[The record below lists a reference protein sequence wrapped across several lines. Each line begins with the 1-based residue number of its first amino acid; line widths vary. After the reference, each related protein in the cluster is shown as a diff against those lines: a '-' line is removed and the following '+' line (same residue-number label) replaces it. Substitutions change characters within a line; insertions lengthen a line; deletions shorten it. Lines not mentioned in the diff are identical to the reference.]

1 MDMGKAESESIAKP
15 IGCLARLC
23 QEGRLLEAVQAVEVS
38 EREGLRISR
47 NDLFCLLQGCIRQ
60 KDLAAAREVN
70 SLIARRGFD
79 INKFFGSHL
88 IRMFASCG
96 SLSEADILF
105 RKLSN
110 PSVYTWH
117 AIIAAHTKLGQNE
130 RAFQLYN
137 NLLDSKL
144 KPNEYIHVAVLKA
157 CANLTDII
165 QGNLI
170 YSYIVEDGLE
180 TDLYIGNTMMD
191 TYSKC
196 GHLQDAQKVFTKMS
210 NRDVVSWN
218 TLITGYATHVHGLEA
233 IQLLQ
238 QMHQEGMRPD
248 DVAYSSVVKA
258 CSSMSDARKGELIH
272 HSIIESGGG
281 GDSHFCNILIHMY
294 MECGSVEDANKVFER
309 LLDRDVVT
317 WSTMIS
323 GYAHLGHGA
332 KALEAFERMQGE
344 NLKPNNVTYP
354 SVLNACASL
363 LVLDEGKLIH
373 FHIMQ
378 SDYDQ
383 DFYIGSALIDMYAKC
398 GALQDALGVFDR
410 FPAPN
415 EITWNS
421 MIAAYAQTEHGE
433 EALELFQRLQVLGFK
448 PDRVTYLS
456 ALKAC
461 CSMAAL
467 DWGKLLHDQ
476 IIRRGFVTELSVGNA
491 LIDMYSKCGSLADA
505 CTVFGD
511 MPNQGIIT
519 WSTLLAAYAQHNDYL
534 SVFECFEKMQKIGVR
549 PNSVTFVSLL
559 SACSQKGFTDKGYE
573 YFFSMKAS
581 YGLKPTTEH
590 YNCLIDLLGR
600 GGRMHEAE
608 HLLATMPFQD
618 KFMGWKSLLSHC
630 KVYNQVKRARR
641 CFNRLVV
648 IDPKDASVYALMLD
662 IYANAN
668 MWNEV
673 REIQEMRN
681 RAGVRGK
688 LGKAS
693 IQVGNVFHSFTVGWR
708 NHPKQDVI
716 YKKLKTVGL
725 QMEDK
730 VSSRKLFNLV
740 SSIFEE
746 HKDDLLC
753 GHCELLAIG
762 LGLTSTK
769 EGTTLRISKNLR
781 VCMDCHAATK
791 FISEV
796 EKREIMIM
804 DTFRVHLFRNGEC
817 SCND

>member
-1 MDMGKAESESIAKP
+1 MGKPESEVIAKP
-15 IGCLARLC
+15 IGCLARFC
-23 QEGRLLEAVQAVEVS
+23 QEGRLLEALQAMEVI
-38 EREGLRISR
+38 EKEGLRFTK
-47 NDLFCLLQGCIRQ
+47 NDLFSLLQGCIRQ
-60 KDLAAAREVN
+60 KDLAVGREV
-70 SLIARRGFD
+70 SSFIARRGFD
-79 INKFFGSHL
+79 LNTFFGSHL

-96 SLSEADILF
+96 SLSEADTLF

-117 AIIAAHTKLGQNE
+117 AIISAHTKLGQNE
-130 RAFQLYN
+130 RAIQLYH
-137 NLLDSKL
+137 NLLGSKL

-157 CANLTDII
+157 CGNLLDIN

-170 YSYIVEDGLE
+170 YSNIVEDGLE
-180 TDLYIGNTMMD
+180 TDLYIGNTLMD
-191 TYSKC
+191 TYAKC
-196 GHLQDAQKVFTKMS
+196 GCLQDAQIIFTKMK
-210 NRDVVSWN
+210 NRDAVSWN
-218 TLITGYATHVHGLEA
+218 TLITGYASQSHGLEA
-233 IQLLQ
+233 VQLLQ
-238 QMHQEGMRPD
+238 QMQQEGMGPD
-248 DVAYSSVVKA
+248 DVTYSSVVKA
-258 CSSMSDARKGELIH
+258 CSSMSDTRKGELLH
-272 HSIIESGGG
+272 HSIAESGGG
-281 GDSHFCNILIHMY
+281 GDPHFNNILIHMY
-294 MECGSVEDANKVFER
+294 MECGSMEDANKIFEM
-309 LLDRDVVT
+309 LQDRDVVT

-323 GYAHLGHGA
+323 GYAQLGQGV
-332 KALEAFERMQGE
+332 KAIEAFERMQGE
-344 NLKPNNVTYP
+344 SLNPNNVTYP

-363 LVLDEGKLIH
+363 LLLDEGKLIH
-373 FHIMQ
+373 FHTIEN
-378 SDYDQ
+378 DYDK

-398 GALQDALGVFDR
+398 GAVKDALGVFDR
-410 FPAPN
+410 FLAPN

-476 IIRRGFVTELSVGNA
+476 IIRCGFLTELSVGNA
-491 LIDMYSKCGSLADA
+491 LIDMYSKCGSLVDA
-505 CTVFGD
+505 CTVFAD
-511 MPNQGIIT
+511 MPDQGIIT
-519 WSTLLAAYAQHNDYL
+519 WSTMIAAYAQHNDYF
-534 SVFECFEKMQKIGVR
+534 SVFECFEKMQKVGVR
-549 PNSVTFVSLL
+549 PNNVTFVSLL

-608 HLLATMPFQD
+608 HLLVTMPFQE

-630 KVYNQVKRARR
+630 KAYSQVKRARR
-641 CFNRLVV
+641 CFNQLVTM
-648 IDPKDASVYALMLD
+648 DPKDASVYALMLD

-673 REIQEMRN
+673 REIQEMRD
-681 RAGVRGK
+681 RAGVQGK

-693 IQVGNVFHSFTVGWR
+693 IQVGNVFHSFNVGER
-708 NHPKQDVI
+708 TYTNKDMI
-716 YKKLKTVGL
+716 YEKLKTVGL
-725 QMEDK
+725 RMQVEI
-730 VSSRKLFNLV
+730 SSRKLLNLL
-740 SSIFEE
+740 SSVFEE
-746 HKDDLLC
+746 HRDDVLC

-762 LGLTSTK
+762 LGLASTK

-781 VCMDCHAATK
+781 VCLDCHTVIK
-791 FISEV
+791 FISNI

-804 DTFRVHLFRNGEC
+804 DTFRVHQFRNGEC